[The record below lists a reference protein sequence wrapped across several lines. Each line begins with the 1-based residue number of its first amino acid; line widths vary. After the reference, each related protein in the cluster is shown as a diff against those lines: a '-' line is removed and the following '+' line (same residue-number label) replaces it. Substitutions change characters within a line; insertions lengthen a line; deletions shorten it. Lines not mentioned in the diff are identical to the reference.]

1 MRFYPQLQ
9 TGATV
14 QHPLLASSFARTV
27 ENELP
32 GGRRRQW
39 SDEPERWSR
48 WVCAYQDLLPA
59 EWNALRQLFDDCE
72 GRLGEFVFPDPLG
85 NLLVWSQEFSRPGW
99 VATGLSFQGSVPGPM
114 QGSNGTRLAAS
125 GAGAGELLQTVFL
138 PGWYVTTLS
147 LWVRS
152 SSGGAVELVRR
163 SGSVTQSVFVR
174 GNGNWTRVSLS
185 GATSGGPEPN
195 QFGVA
200 VPAGGTV
207 EIFGAQLEAQP
218 APSSYKPTSATG
230 GLFLAARFD
239 TDELQPTMTATNKIK
254 VAVPIVARRGV

>member
-1 MRFYPQLQ
+1 MTFYPQLQ

-14 QHPLLASSFARTV
+14 QHPLAASSFARTV
-27 ENELP
+27 ENELRD
-32 GGRRRQW
+32 GRRRQW

-85 NLLVWSQEFSRPGW
+85 NLLVWSEDFLRPGW
-99 VATGLSFQGSVPGPM
+99 VSSGLTFQGSVAGPLPGT
-114 QGSNGTRLAAS
+114 NGTRLTAS
-125 GAGAGELLQTVFL
+125 GAGTGELLQTVFL

-147 LWVRS
+147 VWVRS
-152 SSGGAVELVRR
+152 SSGGTAQLVRR

-174 GNGNWTRVSLS
+174 GNGNWTRVLLS
-185 GATSGGPEPN
+185 GATNGGPEPN

-200 VPAGGTV
+200 VASGATV
-207 EIFGAQLEAQP
+207 EVYGAQLEAQP
-218 APSSYKPTSATG
+218 APSPYKRTSAVG
-230 GLFLAARFD
+230 GMYLAARFD
-239 TDELQPTMTATNKIK
+239 TDELEPTMTATNRIK
-254 VAVPIVARRGV
+254 VEVPIVARRGV